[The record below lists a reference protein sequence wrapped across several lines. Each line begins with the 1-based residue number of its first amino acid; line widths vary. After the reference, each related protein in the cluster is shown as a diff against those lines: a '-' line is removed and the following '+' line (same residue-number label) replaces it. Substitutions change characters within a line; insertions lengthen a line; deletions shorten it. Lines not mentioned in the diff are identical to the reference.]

1 MSSDASEPVLEARG
15 IAKRFAAVRA
25 LRNATLRLHAGEVVG
40 LVGDNGA
47 GKSTFIKVL
56 AGTIRPDSGSI
67 VVDGVERHFVHPG
80 DARRVGIETVF
91 QDLSLIPTL
100 DIAENVFLNREV
112 LVEGRPL
119 SWLRWMDRR
128 KMRAEVMAGF
138 DRLGLSLPVPKTKVS
153 ALSGGQQQA
162 VAIARAVLWGSHIV
176 MMDEPS
182 AALGVKQTEIVLSF
196 VERLKEHGVAVIFIS
211 HNMPQVIRVAD
222 RIAVMRLGEIVA
234 DRKADDVSSTE
245 LVAYMTGAKTE
256 DDEVST

>member
-1 MSSDASEPVLEARG
+1 MSSHPRKPVLEAVG

-25 LRNATLRLHAGEVVG
+25 LRNASLTLHAGEVVG

-47 GKSTFIKVL
+47 GKSTFVKIL

-67 VVDGVERHFVHPG
+67 VVDGEQRHFVHPG
-80 DARRVGIETVF
+80 DARSVGIETVF

-100 DIAENVFLNREV
+100 DIAENVFLNREL
-112 LVEGRPL
+112 LVEKRPL
-119 SWLRWMDRR
+119 GWLHWMDR
-128 KMRAEVMAGF
+128 KEMRAEVVAGF
-138 DRLGLSLPVPKTKVS
+138 DRLGLTLPSPKTKVS

-182 AALGVKQTEIVLSF
+182 AALGVRQTEIVLSF

-211 HNMPQVIRVAD
+211 HNMPQVKRVAD

-234 DRKADDVSSTE
+234 DRRANEVTPTE
-245 LVAYMTGAKTE
+245 LVAYMTGAMSE
-256 DDEVST
+256 DGPAG